1 MRHFP
6 TLLRHELR
14 SLFFSSSTYVAAV
27 LFLLLMA
34 AIYYLILVQ
43 YSADEFAMPPSEMFF
58 QTFWLP
64 VLFMVPLLTM
74 RSLAEERRMH
84 TLETLLSAPVTTVE
98 VILSK
103 FFAAWIFYCLLWLVT
118 LSFPLIASYGS
129 GGTVAREELF
139 NSAVYVGGLSYVC
152 LSGLLF
158 IAVGIL
164 SSTLTRS
171 QLVAGML
178 SFGILF
184 ILLLGP
190 KLAGAQE
197 LGLWADWLHGPLQ
210 YLDITQHRDSF
221 VRGILDTRPF
231 FYYLTN
237 STIVLAIAALV
248 VESKA

>member
-1 MRHFP
+1 MKHLA

-14 SLFFSSSTYVAAV
+14 TMFYASSTYVAAV

-34 AIYYLILVQ
+34 AIYYLLLCE
-43 YSADEFAMPPSEMFF
+43 YSADEFTVPPAEMFF

-84 TLETLLSAPVTTVE
+84 TLESLMSAPVTTAE

-103 FFAAWIFYCLLWLVT
+103 FLAAWIFFCLLWFCT
-118 LSFPLIASYGS
+118 LSFPLIAYYGTGS
-129 GGTVAREELF
+129 VAVRDQLMNWPVYLGGFA
-139 NSAVYVGGLSYVC
+139 YIC

-164 SSTLTRS
+164 ASSLTRS

-190 KLAGAQE
+190 RLIGAQQI
-197 LGLWADWLHGPLQ
+197 GPWADWLHEPLQ
-210 YLDITQHRDSF
+210 YFDSGLHRDSF
-221 VRGILDTRPF
+221 VRGVLDTRPF
-231 FYYLTN
+231 IYYLTN
-237 STIVLAIAALV
+237 STLVLAIAALV

>member
-1 MRHFP
+1 MKHLP

-14 SLFFSSSTYVAAV
+14 SLIYAPATYVAAV

-34 AIYYLILVQ
+34 AIYFLLLTQ
-43 YSADEFAMPPSEMFF
+43 YAAEEFTVPPSEMFF
-58 QTFWLP
+58 QAFWLP

-84 TLETLLSAPVTTVE
+84 TLETLLSAPITTTE

-103 FFAAWIFYCLLWLVT
+103 FLAAWIFFCLLWLAT
-118 LSFPLIASYGS
+118 LSFPLIAYYGTGS
-129 GGTVAREELF
+129 TIVRDQLLNWPVYFGGFA
-139 NSAVYVGGLSYVC
+139 YIC

-178 SFGILF
+178 CFGILF

-190 KLAGAQE
+190 KLIGAQE
-197 LGLWADWLHGPLQ
+197 LGPWANWLHEPLQ
-210 YLDITQHRDSF
+210 YFDSGQHRDSF
-221 VRGILDTRPF
+221 VRGVLDTRPF

-237 STIVLAIAALV
+237 SALVLAIAALV